1 MKIEDL
7 KTEMKKY
14 RKKYGMNQ
22 GEFAKFAGML
32 PVDIEKIESG
42 KQTPD
47 RNQLMGICK
56 ALELD
61 QETTNKLLLQTTFED
76 SKPEQSEK
84 KVVVIE
90 KTRKWKKDKIK
101 QLLPKYFRG
110 EISLEESCELAECKR
125 ATFYKAISESGNS
138 TRKVSLIKATP
149 EEQKNNIELLEVLT
163 LNSFDIKNKAPKEMT
178 VEMFHKMSKSA
189 QTKYLNTI

>member
-7 KTEMKKY
+7 KTEMIKY

-32 PVDIEKIESG
+32 PVDIEKIDSG

-61 QETTNKLLLQTTFED
+61 QETTN
-76 SKPEQSEK
+76 
-84 KVVVIE
+84 
-90 KTRKWKKDKIK
+90 
-101 QLLPKYFRG
+101 
-110 EISLEESCELAECKR
+110 
-125 ATFYKAISESGNS
+125 
-138 TRKVSLIKATP
+138 
-149 EEQKNNIELLEVLT
+149 
-163 LNSFDIKNKAPKEMT
+163 
-178 VEMFHKMSKSA
+178 
-189 QTKYLNTI
+189 